1 MARRASFI
9 AVLAFAFVVAR
20 VAPALAD
27 EDLKTIDAADGAFGF
42 ADDSGATDVGKF
54 QSTLDFLPSWNN
66 GSMRGTNIGARL
78 EVNTGV
84 LPGLQLG
91 LAATG
96 VNARSGP
103 VGEEVS
109 TSRAFSFS
117 LPGKWQLRARE
128 VNDFGFGI
136 TFEPFI
142 GRERNRPQ
150 PGGLDYGIDAKFVL
164 DANLGNRFYATLNA
178 GYALEATAPPV
189 GGTQTAGQL
198 YLSVAGTYRFLD
210 TLYVGLQIR
219 QAWQYQQAG
228 PGSLAGQSLSLGPT
242 IAWQVNDNLT
252 FSAVWMRQV
261 AGSDVAR
268 PSALLDLTNFH
279 TNDARVRMT
288 MNF

>member
-1 MARRASFI
+1 MQRGYFI
-9 AVLAFAFVVAR
+9 AALGLALVMAGAV
-20 VAPALAD
+20 PALAAD
-27 EDLKTIDAADGAFGF
+27 EPKTIDAADGAFGF

-66 GSMRGTNIGARL
+66 GRMRGTNVGARL
-78 EVNTGV
+78 EINTGV

-96 VNARSGP
+96 ANERSGP
-103 VGEEVS
+103 TGEDVN
-109 TSRAFSFS
+109 TSRAFSVS
-117 LPGKWQLRARE
+117 LPGKWQIRARE
-128 VNDFGFGI
+128 VNDFGIGI

-150 PGGLDYGIDAKFVL
+150 PGGLDYGIDAKIVL
-164 DANLGNRFYATLNA
+164 DANFGNRIYATFNA

-198 YLSVAGTYRFLD
+198 YLSLAGTYRFFD
-210 TLYVGLQIR
+210 ALYVGLQIR

-261 AGSDVAR
+261 AGSDVVR

-288 MNF
+288 VSF

>member
-1 MARRASFI
+1 MKRAPWPSLLCG
-9 AVLAFAFVVAR
+9 ALLALCASA
-20 VAPALAD
+20 APQAQ
-27 EDLKTIDAADGAFGF
+27 ELKTVDAPDGAFGF

-66 GSMRGTNIGARL
+66 GQIRGTNMGARL

-96 VNARSGP
+96 ANARSGP
-103 VGEEVS
+103 AGEEIS
-109 TSRAFSFS
+109 TSRAFSVS

-128 VNDFGFGI
+128 VNDFGIGI

-150 PGGLDYGIDAKFVL
+150 PGGLDYGIDAKIVL
-164 DANLGNRFYATLNA
+164 DANIDNRFYATFNA

-189 GGTQTAGQL
+189 GGTQTAGQF
-198 YLSVAGTYRFLD
+198 YLSLAGSYSVLD
-210 TLYVGLQIR
+210 TLFVGLQIR
-219 QAWQYQQAG
+219 QAWQYQQAA
-228 PGSLAGQSLSLGPT
+228 PGSLAGQSTSLGPT

-252 FSAVWMRQV
+252 FSAVWMRQI

-268 PSALLDLTNFH
+268 PSALLDLTNFN
-279 TNDARVRMT
+279 TNDARVRLT